1 LSRLLASIVL
11 LLALPALPPLPPL
24 PAAAKAGSANGHLLA
39 GPRAGADRQAVARAL
54 AGHGIERVPRPPEAS
69 YARDVGAALQR
80 ALVRLF
86 TRGRVPRPSRA
97 VLIGVVA
104 LVAAAALLLLL
115 LKGVLPA
122 WRRRRIGGA
131 GDEAPGEAPAGL
143 PAALP
148 ELDAARWRAELD
160 RCLADGQVAE
170 GLAAAWWWL
179 ARSVAGPRVEPNWT
193 GRDLLAHTRRPD
205 LRELVRALDVLLY
218 GPQRPAIDDL
228 RRLVGRMEE
237 RLA

>member
-1 LSRLLASIVL
+1 MSRLLASLLL
-11 LLALPALPPLPPL
+11 LLALPALPEM
-24 PAAAKAGSANGHLLA
+24 AKAEAANGDLLA
-39 GPRAGADRQAVARAL
+39 GPRAEADRQAVARAL

-69 YARDVGAALQR
+69 YARDIGAALQR

-104 LVAAAALLLLL
+104 LVAVTALLLLV

-122 WRRRRIGGA
+122 WRRRRTGGA

-143 PAALP
+143 PAAVP
-148 ELDAARWRAELD
+148 ELDAAGWRAELD
-160 RCLADGQVAE
+160 RCLAEGQVAE

-179 ARSVAGPRVEPNWT
+179 ARSVAGPRVEPTWT

-205 LRELVRALDVLLY
+205 LRELVRALDLLLY
-218 GPQRPAIDDL
+218 GPRRPAIDDL

-237 RLA
+237 RLP